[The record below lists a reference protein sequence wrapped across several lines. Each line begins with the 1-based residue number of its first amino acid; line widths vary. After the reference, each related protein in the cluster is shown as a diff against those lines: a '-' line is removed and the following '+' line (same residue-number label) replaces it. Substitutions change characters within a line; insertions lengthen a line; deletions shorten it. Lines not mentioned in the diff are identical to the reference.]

1 MTDSFEDCMVAARA
15 ELTMAQRLIHR
26 EITSYP
32 APIAGCDVQFNT
44 LLAERQ
50 KISAALRSLDEAVFV
65 PTPRTPVPNSGIESR

>member
-15 ELTMAQRLIHR
+15 ELTMAQRLIQH
-26 EITSYP
+26 EISSYP

-50 KISAALRSLDEAVFV
+50 KISAALHSLEEAVFI
-65 PTPRTPVPNSGIESR
+65 PTPRTPAPNAGIESR